1 MSRSS
6 TKNAGEKRVR
16 FRDENVADSDATI
29 NGLSPMLKIMTVSGT
44 YFKVCYECNKVC
56 TRHASDAE
64 RGKPNGQWSRNFGS
78 KYAIATSILLWINA
92 IRLLSSFTADEKLG
106 TLLINKLILV
116 AVAALCATVHTAYYI
131 ATRYG
136 YLDRVLREVRVT
148 TDFAN
153 QIPKLVTRFIIFNVF
168 STVSFMCLLVNFLY
182 FTHGP
187 FDFLSAPFNAYM
199 VDKTWMYAVKLI
211 VLMLNILGQQA
222 LMWTFSM
229 GQILI
234 ELFHQQFKLINRQFR
249 LAINRRGKLNESL
262 KVFRN
267 RHHALSK
274 EVRICDSFVR
284 VVNVSCCCQMF
295 VIVVVLY
302 ALIFINNLGAS
313 VIGAYSAVLFAS
325 VLGLS
330 SCVGNAM
337 KINQEV
343 SFYGA
348 DSLLCVF

>member
-6 TKNAGEKRVR
+6 TEKVAEEHAR
-16 FRDENVADSDATI
+16 FRDESVADSDALI
-29 NGLSPMLKIMTVSGT
+29 NSLSPMLKVMTICGT
-44 YFKVCYECNKVC
+44 YVKVRYKRNEVC
-56 TRHASDAE
+56 TRRASDDE
-64 RGKPNGQWSRNFGS
+64 RGKQNDQWLPNFGS
-78 KYAIATSILLWINA
+78 KYATATTILLWINV

-106 TLLINKLILV
+106 THLINKLINF
-116 AVAALCATVHTAYYI
+116 ALTAQCATVHTAYYI

-136 YLDRVLREVRVT
+136 YLDRVLHEVRVT
-148 TDFAN
+148 TDF
-153 QIPKLVTRFIIFNVF
+153 IKKVSKLIIRRIIFNGF
-168 STVSFMCLLVNFLY
+168 LTVSYICLFVNLLY
-182 FTHGP
+182 FTSGP
-187 FDFLSAPFNAYM
+187 FDFLVAPFNAYV
-199 VDKTWMYAVKLI
+199 VDKTWLYVVKWI
-211 VLMLNILGQQA
+211 VLMLNLLGQQA
-222 LMWTFSM
+222 LMWTFTT
-229 GQILI
+229 GLILT
-234 ELFHQQFKLINRQFR
+234 ELFDQQFQIVNRMLR
-249 LAINRRGKLNESL
+249 LAVNRRGVLNGSL

-267 RHHALSK
+267 RHQALSK

-284 VVNVSCCCQMF
+284 VVNVSCCYQMF
-295 VIVVVLY
+295 VIIVVLY

-325 VLGLS
+325 VWGLS